1 MIKFL
6 DLHKMNARFE
16 VQFQEQFQ
24 QFLDSGYYVLGKQ
37 VAAFE
42 TNFANYCGTKHCIGT
57 SNGLDALILIFKAY
71 KELGLLHDNDEV
83 IVPANTYIAS
93 IISVMQAGLKPV
105 FVEPDLNTYNI
116 SVANIEKQITPKTKA
131 ILAVHLYGQ
140 IADME
145 RINILAK
152 KYDILVIEDAAQAH
166 GAIHENNNRAGNLS
180 DAAAFSFYPSK
191 NLGALGDAGAVTTN
205 HTALAEVIKKIRNYG
220 ASKKY
225 VNEFIGFNNR
235 LDEIQ
240 AAFLNVKLPTL
251 DADNEIRRQV
261 AKRYIAEV
269 NNEKVILPFYNNS
282 NNHVFHVFVVLVE
295 NRDHFITYL
304 NQHQIET
311 LMHYPIAPHK
321 QEAFKAFES
330 LELPITEEIHKNI
343 VSLPM
348 SPVLTN
354 DEVTQVIKILN
365 DY

>member
-205 HTALAEVIKKIRNYG
+205 HTALAEVIKKMRNYG